1 MPLISP
7 LMPVSQIDRVRL
19 RVNHESS
26 VCVDIYG
33 VCVCVCSCLVY
44 AVHGIWSV
52 TSNDRELA
60 GNCNTDVVQF

>member
-33 VCVCVCSCLVY
+33 VCVCVCVAAWFMLCMES
-44 AVHGIWSV
+44 G
-52 TSNDRELA
+52 
-60 GNCNTDVVQF
+60 Q